1 MLPERDVKNAF
12 PEKVEWLQSSA
23 ECRFTWESHLYR
35 HLKSSLPSVFLSV
48 VCVQILEEGHF
59 PKQHLLQNRSIAEWT
74 SQHVARWLVGIH
86 LEHHIPEF
94 TAQNINGE
102 QLLQLESPELK
113 ASYMSQQLKFYV
125 STTDLNVN

>member
-1 MLPERDVKNAF
+1 MHSLRKHGGFRVLF
-12 PEKVEWLQSSA
+12 YF
-23 ECRFTWESHLYR
+23 R
-35 HLKSSLPSVFLSV
+35 KSSLPSVFHSALN
-48 VCVQILEEGHF
+48 VQILEEGHF

-102 QLLQLESPELK
+102 QLLQLESPDLK
-113 ASYMSQQLKFYV
+113 ASHMSQQFLKL
-125 STTDLNVN
+125 SLI